1 LTLKYAMIGAASL
14 LIASAGSVVAQDKP
28 GGSSG
33 RRETEESD
41 MTNA

>member
-1 LTLKYAMIGAASL
+1 MRKSGYWIS
-14 LIASAGSVVAQDKP
+14 SVLAIVSFLAFYP
-28 GGSSG
+28 SSG